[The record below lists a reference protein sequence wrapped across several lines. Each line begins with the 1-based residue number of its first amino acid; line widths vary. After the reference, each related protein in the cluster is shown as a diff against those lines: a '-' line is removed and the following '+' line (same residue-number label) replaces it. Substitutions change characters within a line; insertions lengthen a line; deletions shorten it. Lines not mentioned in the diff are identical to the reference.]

1 MISNLTF
8 LNGKDLVFHTY
19 HYHLPKHLLNTC
31 LPVVMSYAVVRVYL
45 GSLFLKVK
53 MINNRYEI
61 STYIILKAVC
71 EK

>member
-1 MISNLTF
+1 MISNSTF
-8 LNGKDLVFHTY
+8 LSGKDLVFHMY
-19 HYHLPKHLLNTC
+19 YFHLPKHLLNTC

-53 MINNRYEI
+53 MINNRYVI
-61 STYIILKAVC
+61 SIYIILKTVY